1 MTRTLLIRGMLVG
14 LLAGVLAFVVA
25 RLLGEGPLVTG
36 INFESASES
45 AGTGAGH
52 EHVSRT
58 VQSTFGLGTGTLVF
72 GIALGGL
79 YGLAYAFAQGRLGAL
94 SARATAALVAAGG
107 FLGIYLLPALKYP
120 ANPPGTTNPD
130 TITDRTQWYFL
141 MLLISVLVVAGGTVL
156 ARRLSARFGAWN
168 GTLLAMLGGL
178 VVIVL
183 AYLLLPVVDETPKD
197 FAGDELWR
205 FRMASTA
212 IQLTV
217 WATFG
222 AVFGALTERQL
233 RSQGMQPQAA
243 RQHAMG

>member
-25 RLLGEGPLVTG
+25 RLLGEGPLVAG

-45 AGTGAGH
+45 AGTGAEH

-58 VQSTFGLGTGTLVF
+58 VQSTFGLGTGTLVL

-120 ANPPGTTNPD
+120 ANPPGTTNRD

-217 WATFG
+217 WATLG
-222 AVFGALTERQL
+222 VVFGALTERQL